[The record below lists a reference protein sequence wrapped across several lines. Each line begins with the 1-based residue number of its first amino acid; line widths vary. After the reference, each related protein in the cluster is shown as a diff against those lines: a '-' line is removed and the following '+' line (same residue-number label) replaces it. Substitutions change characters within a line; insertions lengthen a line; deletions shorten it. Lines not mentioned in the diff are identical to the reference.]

1 MNSIYKSTKAK
12 TAVHSAYDNLL
23 HQLPPTMEQH
33 YVSTSQGETFVLATG
48 KPDAQP
54 IVYFHGSLS
63 SAITWASELT
73 RLAAHYRVYAI
84 DMIGEAGKSAE
95 SRPALHSDAYRQW
108 LTEVFD
114 ELDISQPILV
124 GLSLGGWLALNYVT
138 AYPDK
143 VKGLI
148 LISPGGV
155 GRNRNV
161 LWWALPHLL
170 LGPWGA
176 KRLYRKILGPLG
188 LELEGTD
195 LANFL
200 QLIAANVKPRT
211 EPLPIATDQQLA
223 LIACP
228 VLLLIGGQDVMLYP
242 EDIRDRLRQ
251 NLRQYEEVYLADAGH
266 YLGDQSTTID
276 RFLDRFSTGVT

>member
-1 MNSIYKSTKAK
+1 MNSIYKSAKAQ
-12 TAVHSAYDNLL
+12 TAVHTAYDNLL
-23 HQLPPTMEQH
+23 NQLPPTIEQH
-33 YVSTSQGETFVLATG
+33 YVSTGQGETFVLAAG
-48 KPDAQP
+48 EPDAQP

-73 RLAAHYRVYAI
+73 RLAARYRVYAV

-95 SRPALHSDAYRQW
+95 ARPALHSDAYRHW
-108 LTEVFD
+108 LTELFEQLGVT
-114 ELDISQPILV
+114 EPILV

-138 AYPDK
+138 AYPDR

-188 LELEGTD
+188 NELEGTE
-195 LANFL
+195 LARFL
-200 QLIAANVKPRT
+200 QLIAASVKPRT
-211 EPLPIATDQQLA
+211 EPLPLVREQQLA

-228 VLLLIGGQDVMLYP
+228 ILLLIGGQDIMLYP
-242 EDIRDRLRQ
+242 EEIRARLRR
-251 NLRQYEEVYLADAGH
+251 NVRQYQEVYLADAGH
-266 YLGDQSTTID
+266 YLGNQSANID
-276 RFLDRFSTGVT
+276 RFLERL